1 MLFTHILILKVKV
14 YHSFQFRDLFS
25 VEMGN
30 SLEQYRASIGLN
42 NSGPR
47 SRRKQ
52 PDVFS
57 AALTDLLKM
66 VVVLQVL
73 LAGLLVLQLHLFDQP
88 WQPSLGYEEGGAS
101 VFFPLVG
108 KVITDL
114 KWVAIQKQQK
124 FHKTL
129 SSVLQ
134 VLEKLWEEEENG
146 FFSASKKVTT
156 SQIKDNLEDGLK
168 LTRERSS
175 GPNIHDASKITYT
188 KQSDGTLLKKGRRR
202 RSSTC

>member
-1 MLFTHILILKVKV
+1 MKVKVNCYSV

-88 WQPSLGYEEGGAS
+88 WHEANLGNIRIR
-101 VFFPLVG
+101 FR
-108 KVITDL
+108 
-114 KWVAIQKQQK
+114 
-124 FHKTL
+124 
-129 SSVLQ
+129 
-134 VLEKLWEEEENG
+134 
-146 FFSASKKVTT
+146 
-156 SQIKDNLEDGLK
+156 NLEP
-168 LTRERSS
+168 ERIFA
-175 GPNIHDASKITYT
+175 N
-188 KQSDGTLLKKGRRR
+188 GRMEL
-202 RSSTC
+202 